1 MRLPELA
8 TGELHVLGRL
18 ADASNLA
25 LLAQVPTDTGPIRCI
40 YKPVRGERA
49 LWDFPDTALAA
60 REVLCAQVA
69 QCFGW
74 DLIPATHWR
83 AAGPFGAGMCQ
94 EWIDAVDDPPVGLFT
109 QAQVPA
115 KWHEIAEGRT
125 PEGQI
130 VVLAHEDSPAL
141 QRLAVLDALVNNA
154 DRKGGHV
161 LRRKDGRLAG
171 IDHGVSFHVEN
182 KLRTVLWGWAGEP
195 LPEALAHEL
204 DTGADAFRRLVTAWG
219 GVADGGAVDSGIADT
234 RERDRTAAAIAGRDH
249 LSADEVAAAQVR
261 LDDLLRTRRFPMPGP
276 DWPTLPWP
284 PM

>member
-8 TGELHVLGRL
+8 TGDLHVLGRL

-25 LLAQVPTDTGPIRCI
+25 LLAQVSTDAGAIRCI
-40 YKPVRGERA
+40 YKPVRGERP

-69 QCFGW
+69 AGLGW

-83 AAGPFGAGMCQ
+83 TDGPLGPGMCQ
-94 EWIDAVDDPPVGLFT
+94 EWIEAVDDPPVGLFDRD
-109 QAQVPA
+109 QVPDR
-115 KWHEIAEGRT
+115 WRQIAEGRT
-125 PEGQI
+125 SEGGI

-161 LRRKDGRLAG
+161 LRRADGGLAG

-182 KLRTVLWGWAGEP
+182 KLRTVLWGWAGER
-195 LPEALAHEL
+195 LPDALAEEL
-204 DTGADAFRRLVTAWG
+204 DAGATSFRSLVTQWG
-219 GVADGGAVDSGIADT
+219 GATDGGAADGGAADGAV
-234 RERDRTAAAIAGRDH
+234 AAAAGRGH
-249 LSADEVAAAQVR
+249 LSTDEVAAAHAR
-261 LDDLLRTRRFPMPGP
+261 LDELLRTRRFPMPGAQ
-276 DWPTLPWP
+276 WPTLPWP